1 MAITYTKYPIASVDQ
16 IGSAIV
22 SAIEASGMY
31 DSAEYDN
38 GTVTIANGGTT
49 YLTIN
54 IGVTTNVNAYT
65 DNIAGAAATAR
76 YVSTS
81 YVSVATV
88 GANIMV
94 TFYAGWRCSIIFAKT
109 KQGMNIIALC
119 VPVNSSTYSPV
130 VIPKDAA
137 TVEILAVNTTGMP
150 YKDTVPAAIL
160 AGLVAAS
167 VSEVYTSPAGV
178 YRFVRMPNTIQYPWI
193 DNAAFDCLTINVAGE
208 TYLTDGYFCIKDA

>member
-1 MAITYTKYPIASVDQ
+1 MAITYTKYPIASADQ

-54 IGVTTNVNAYT
+54 IGVTINVNAYT
-65 DNIAGAAATAR
+65 DNIAGAATT
-76 YVSTS
+76 VSYTGTY

-88 GANIMV
+88 GENVMV
-94 TFYAGWRCSIIFAKT
+94 TVYGGWRCSIIFAKT
-109 KQGMNIIALC
+109 KQGMNVIAIA
-119 VPVNSSTYSPV
+119 VAGDDRYSPV

-137 TVEILAVNTTGMP
+137 TVEVLTVNTTGVP
-150 YKDTVPAAIL
+150 YKNTVPVSIL
-160 AGLVAAS
+160 SRLVAAS
-167 VSEVYTSPAGV
+167 VSEVYTSPVGV
-178 YRFVRMPNTIQYPWI
+178 YRFVRMPNTIQEPWNT
-193 DNAAFDCLTINVAGE
+193 NATFDCPTINVDGE
-208 TYLTDGYFCIKDA
+208 TYLTDGYFCVKDA